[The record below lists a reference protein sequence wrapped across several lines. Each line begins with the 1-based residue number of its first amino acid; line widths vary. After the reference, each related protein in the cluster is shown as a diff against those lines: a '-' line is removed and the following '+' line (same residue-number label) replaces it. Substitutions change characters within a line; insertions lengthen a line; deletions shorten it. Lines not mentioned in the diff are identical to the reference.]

1 MSIGWSNGRWLA
13 RFVFIVLL
21 CCSFSVVSRA
31 QSNSWDLAVLDNILA
46 NVAPGQNVAQVG
58 DMFIQ
63 VSYLRA
69 WRNQLAGGPQPLI
82 AFQGP
87 TIPIWTGGNLYY
99 TFSNNVSA
107 AHQAAFIDGMQEWAM
122 FANLHFIPWTTQ
134 SNYFTIADGGT
145 FQEGGLSAVGMV
157 GGQQFLSVGSNSWNR
172 ATICHELGHTL
183 GLVHEQQRSDRNSY
197 VTILTN
203 NIAPGS
209 EGNFILLTN
218 SVNESG
224 YDFLSIMQYAR
235 NEFSITDTLD
245 SVEPLPAYMQY
256 LNLMGQADPVLSASD
271 RAGMALVYGP
281 PATPVTN
288 IVINTQDSGYGSL
301 RAAMYYAFD
310 HPGTTIKFDIP
321 TTDPGFSNGVFT
333 IMPTAGFLSLVN
345 GMVIDGST
353 EPTNSNPNGPAI
365 VLNGSLMTFSDS
377 YVNGIHMTG
386 TNCAVRSLVIN
397 GFNLNGVAIEGTNAV
412 GNVVAGCYIGTDPT
426 GTISVSNSIYNVLID
441 TAARSN
447 TVGGTTVSDRNILSG
462 SAFQSLVIS
471 GADVVGNSVQG
482 NYIGLNAAGT
492 AALPNGGAGVFIEFG
507 AASNT
512 IGGAVAGAGNVISG
526 NGTQGIYILDTN
538 TAFNVVQGNYLGLN
552 AAGTAAIPNVF
563 AGIEIGLAACSNVVG
578 GTVTAARN
586 VISGND
592 YQGVYIDG
600 TNTAFNV
607 VEGNYLGLNAAGT
620 AAVPNAAAGVEIGLG
635 AQSNIVGGVT
645 AGAANVLS
653 GNTSQGVTIDG
664 AGTTA
669 NIVEGNFI
677 GTDPLG
683 ITAIGNRLAGI
694 EINDGAQSNVIG
706 GTTAAA
712 RNVISGNAEQGIH
725 IDEVNTDGNQ
735 VMGNHI
741 GVNVT
746 GSTALGNGWS
756 GIELCCEASSNV
768 IGGTASGAGNL
779 ISGNANY
786 GIFLGGVGTDGTF
799 IQGNLIGLD
808 ATGTFALPNAFDG
821 VNVYGGAQLTQI
833 GGTAPGARNVISGN
847 LVRGVGIFGAGTKNN
862 FVQGNFIG
870 LNAAGSAAV
879 GNGYSGV
886 NIGNGCQSNTVG
898 GGIAARN
905 IISGNSNSGIIIED
919 TNTAANVIQGNTVG
933 LDVTGTLAVP
943 NQYDGVDVWNTASF
957 NQIGGTTL
965 GTANLIASNG
975 SYGVEIDDV
984 GTTNNFVLGNSIY
997 GNAYEGI
1004 ALFSG
1009 DDSLPAPSLTTAVL
1023 GTNTTVTGSLA
1034 SSSNATF
1041 RIEFFASPVGTVNM
1055 QGETFLGAINATTV
1069 NGGTVNFTAGLGST
1083 VPEGAFI
1090 TATATDPNGNTSPF
1104 SSSVTVTTTDSVGDG
1119 IPDLWRKTYFGG
1131 TGMTTNSRSC
1141 ASCDPDGVGFS
1152 NLQAFYAGINPTE
1165 PSTAFRVSTVQ
1176 EGVSGAIIS
1185 FPSVAGRIY
1194 RVDMRND
1201 MVLSPWTL
1209 LVDQIVGTG
1218 STILIIDPGA
1228 IGLSKRF
1235 YRVDVLP

>member
-1 MSIGWSNGRWLA
+1 MGIGWSIGKWLA
-13 RFVFIVLL
+13 RFVSIVLL
-21 CCSFSVVSRA
+21 SCALPVSSRA
-31 QSNSWDLAVLDNILA
+31 QSNSWDLAVLDNILS
-46 NVAPGQNVAQVG
+46 NVAPGQAVAQVG

-63 VSYLRA
+63 VSYLQA
-69 WRNQLAGGPQPLI
+69 WRNQLAGLPPPPS

-87 TIPIWTGGNLYY
+87 TIPTWPGGNLYY
-99 TFSNNVSA
+99 TFSNNVSVV
-107 AHQAAFIDGMQEWAM
+107 HSNAFIDGMQEWAM
-122 FANLHFIPWTTQ
+122 FANLHFIPRTTQ

-209 EGNFILLTN
+209 EGNFVLLTN
-218 SVNESG
+218 SVNESS

-235 NEFSITDTLD
+235 NEFSISNTLD

-256 LNLMGQADPVLSASD
+256 LNLMGQYDPVLSPSD

-301 RAAMYYAFD
+301 RAAMYYAYD

-321 TTDPGFSNGVFT
+321 TSDPGFSNGVFT
-333 IMPTAGFLSLVN
+333 IMPTAGFLSMVN
-345 GMVIDGST
+345 AMVIDGST

-365 VLNGSLMTFSDS
+365 VLNGSLMAFSDS
-377 YVNGIHMTG
+377 FVNGIHMIG
-386 TNCAVRSLVIN
+386 SNCAVRSLVIN
-397 GFNLNGVAIEGTNAV
+397 GFNLNGVAIEGSNAV
-412 GNVVAGCYIGTDPT
+412 GNIVAGCYIGTDPS
-426 GTISVSNSIYNVLID
+426 GTVSVSNSIYNVLLD
-441 TAARSN
+441 TAAQSN
-447 TVGGTTVSDRNILSG
+447 TIGGTTVSDRNILSG
-462 SAFQSLVIS
+462 SADQSLVIS
-471 GADVVGNSVQG
+471 GADVVGNSVLG

-492 AALPNGGAGVFIEFG
+492 ASLPNGGAGVFIEWG

-512 IGGAVAGAGNVISG
+512 IGGTAAGAGNIIGG

-538 TAFNVVQGNYLGLN
+538 TAFNVVQGNYIGLN
-552 AAGTAAIPNVF
+552 AAGTAAIPNAF

-600 TNTAFNV
+600 ANTAFNI

-620 AAVPNAAAGVEIGLG
+620 AAVPNAAAGLEIGLR

-653 GNTSQGVTIDG
+653 GNTSQGVAIDG
-664 AGTTA
+664 TGTSA

-683 ITAIGNRLAGI
+683 ITAIGNQLAGV
-694 EINDGAQSNVIG
+694 EIFDGATSNVIG
-706 GTTAAA
+706 GAISAA
-712 RNVISGNAEQGIH
+712 RNLISGNVKQGVA
-725 IDEVNTDGNQ
+725 IDGLGSDDNSIEGNY
-735 VMGNHI
+735 I
-741 GVNVT
+741 GVNVGGAASLPNT
-746 GSTALGNGWS
+746 LS
-756 GIELCCEASSNV
+756 GVEIFGEAASNV
-768 IGGTASGAGNL
+768 VGGAADGDGNL
-779 ISGNANY
+779 ISGNDNN
-786 GIFLGGVGTDGTF
+786 GVLADGAGTVGNI
-799 IQGNLIGLD
+799 IQGNLVGVGP
-808 ATGTFALPNAFDG
+808 TGESALPNMWAG
-821 VNVYGGAQLTQI
+821 IRVSAGAQLTQI
-833 GGTAPGARNVISGN
+833 GGTAPGAGNLISGN
-847 LVRGVGIFGAGTKNN
+847 LNQGIVIEDPLTSLNMA
-862 FVQGNFIG
+862 QGNFVGVDITG
-870 LNAAGSAAV
+870 TSAIP
-879 GNGYSGV
+879 NGFSGV
-886 NIGNGCQSNTVG
+886 EIFNGCVSNTIG
-898 GGIAARN
+898 GGVGARN
-905 IISGNSNSGIIIED
+905 ILSGNSNYGIYIHD
-919 TNTAANVIQGNTVG
+919 TNTHANIIQGNTIG
-933 LDVTGTLAVP
+933 LDTTGTEPIP
-943 NQYDGVDVWNTASF
+943 NQFGGISILNAASS
-957 NQIGGTTL
+957 NQIGGTTF
-965 GTANLIASNG
+965 GSANLIASNNG
-975 SYGVEIDDV
+975 YGVEIDDV
-984 GTTNNFVLGNSIY
+984 GTTNNSVLGNSIC

-1009 DDSLPAPSLTTAVL
+1009 DYSLPAPSLTTAVL
-1023 GTNTTVTGSLA
+1023 GTNTTVTASLA
-1034 SSSNATF
+1034 SSSNKTF
-1041 RIEFFASPVGTVNM
+1041 RIEFFASPPGTVNV
-1055 QGETFLGAINATTV
+1055 QGETFLGAINATTG

-1104 SSSVTVTTTDSVGDG
+1104 SSPVSVTTTDSVGDG
-1119 IPDLWRKTYFGG
+1119 ISDLWRKTYFGG
-1131 TGMTTNSRSC
+1131 TGKTTNSQSC
-1141 ASCDPDGVGFS
+1141 ASCDPDGSGFS

-1165 PSTAFRVSTVQ
+1165 PSTTFRVSAVQ
-1176 EGVSGAIIS
+1176 DGVSGTIVS
-1185 FPSVAGRIY
+1185 FASVAGKIY

-1218 STILIIDPGA
+1218 GTIQIIDPSA

>member
-1 MSIGWSNGRWLA
+1 MGIGWSNRKWLLG
-13 RFVFIVLL
+13 FVVVTLL
-21 CCSFSVVSRA
+21 SYFLTSDSRA
-31 QSNSWDLAVLDNILA
+31 QSNAWDIVVLDQILA

-63 VSYLRA
+63 VSYLQA

-99 TFSNNVSA
+99 TFSNNVSS
-107 AHQAAFIDGMQEWAM
+107 AHQTAFIDGMNEWAM
-122 FANLHFIPWTTQ
+122 FAKLHFIPQTTQ

-157 GGQQFLSVGSNSWNR
+157 GGQQFLSIGSNSWNR

-183 GLVHEQQRSDRNSY
+183 GLVHEQQRSDRNSF

-209 EGNFILLTN
+209 EGNFVLLTN
-218 SVNESG
+218 SVNEST
-224 YDFLSIMQYAR
+224 YDFLSIMQYSR
-235 NEFSITDTLD
+235 NEFSISNTLD
-245 SVEPLPAYMQY
+245 TVEPLPAYMQY
-256 LNLMGQADPVLSASD
+256 INLMGQADPILSASD
-271 RAGMALVYGP
+271 RAGMAIVYGP

-288 IVINTQDSGYGSL
+288 IVVNTQDSGYGSL

-310 HPGTTIKFDIP
+310 HPGTTIRFNIP
-321 TTDPGFSNGVFT
+321 TSDPGFSNKVFT

-353 EPTNSNPNGPAI
+353 EPTNSNPDGPAI

-397 GFNLNGVAIEGTNAV
+397 GFNLNGVAIEGSNAV
-412 GNVVAGCYIGTDPT
+412 GNVVAGCYIGTDPS
-426 GTISVSNSIYNVLID
+426 GMISVSNSVYNVLID
-441 TAARSN
+441 AAAHSN
-447 TVGGTTVSDRNILSG
+447 TVGGTTVSARNIISG

-471 GADVVGNSVQG
+471 GASVVANTVLG
-482 NYIGLNAAGT
+482 NYIGLNAAGM
-492 AALPNGGAGVFIEFG
+492 AALPNAGAGVYIESG

-512 IGGAVAGAGNVISG
+512 IGGASAGAGNVISG
-526 NGTQGIYILDTN
+526 NGTQGIYILGTN
-538 TAFNVVQGNYLGLN
+538 TAFNVAEGNYLGLN
-552 AAGTAAIPNVF
+552 AAGTAAIPNFF
-563 AGIEIGLAACSNVVG
+563 AGIEINNAACSNVVG

-586 VISGND
+586 VISGNNA
-592 YQGVYIDG
+592 QGVFIAG
-600 TNTAFNV
+600 ANTAFNV

-620 AAVPNAAAGVEIGLG
+620 AAVPNAFAGVEIGQG
-635 AQSNIVGGVT
+635 AQSNLVGGVT
-645 AGAANVLS
+645 PGAANVLS
-653 GNTSQGVTIDG
+653 GNTSQGVAIDG

-669 NIVEGNFI
+669 NTVEGNFI

-683 ITAIGNRLAGI
+683 ITAIGNQFAGV
-694 EINDGAQSNVIG
+694 EIFSGAASNVIG

-712 RNVISGNAEQGIH
+712 RNLISGNISQGIYM
-725 IDEVNTDGNQ
+725 DELNTDGNQ
-735 VMGNHI
+735 VLGNYI

-746 GSTALGNGWS
+746 GGTALGNGFS
-756 GIELCCEASSNV
+756 GIELCCGASSNV
-768 IGGTASGAGNL
+768 LGGTTSGAGNL

-786 GIFLGGVGTDGTF
+786 GIYLGGAGTDGTF
-799 IQGNLIGLD
+799 IQGNLIGVD
-808 ATGTFALPNAFDG
+808 ATGAFALPNAFDG
-821 VNVYGGAQLTQI
+821 VYVYGGAQLTQI

-847 LVRGVGIFGAGTKNN
+847 LGRGVGIFDPGTKNN
-862 FVQGNFIG
+862 FVQGNFVG

-879 GNGYSGV
+879 GNGYTGV

-898 GGIAARN
+898 GGIGTRN
-905 IISGNSNSGIIIED
+905 IISGNSNSGIIVED
-919 TNTAANVIQGNTVG
+919 NNTTANIIQGNTVG
-933 LDVTGTLAVP
+933 LDVTSTLAIP
-943 NQYDGVDVWNTASF
+943 NQYDGVFVFNTASF

-965 GTANLIASNG
+965 GSANLIASNN

-984 GTTNNFVLGNSIY
+984 GTTNNSVLGNSVY
-997 GNAYEGI
+997 GNAYGGI

-1009 DDSLPAPSLTTAVL
+1009 DDSLRAPSLTTAVL

-1041 RIEFFASPVGTVNM
+1041 RIEFFASPVGTVNV
-1055 QGETFLGAINATTV
+1055 QGETFLGAINATTG
-1069 NGGTVNFTAGLGST
+1069 NDGTVNFSAGLGST
-1083 VPEGAFI
+1083 VPASAFI
-1090 TATATDPNGNTSPF
+1090 TATAIDPGGNTSPF
-1104 SSSVTVTTTDSVGDG
+1104 SPAVIVTTTSTVGDG
-1119 IPDLWRKTYFGG
+1119 IPDLWRKTYFLG
-1131 TGMTTNSRSC
+1131 TGTTTNSQSC
-1141 ASCDPDGVGFS
+1141 ASCDPDGDGFS
-1152 NLQAFYAGINPTE
+1152 NLQEFYAGTNPTN
-1165 PSTAFRVSTVQ
+1165 SSSAFRVSAVQ
-1176 EGVSGAIIS
+1176 DGASGATII
-1185 FPSVAGRIY
+1185 FPSIAGKIY

-1209 LVDQIVGTG
+1209 LADQIVGTG
-1218 STILIIDPGA
+1218 GTIQIIDPSA

-1235 YRVDVLP
+1235 YRVYVLP